1 MAFPRY
7 RAGKQHGTLTD
18 LASLSRDGRLW
29 LELPAPH
36 GGLLISSAMLRI
48 AFLSHHIQPVDG
60 QVGDAGTFIT
70 LFARMLKE
78 KGDDVTFVLT
88 REEPH
93 AFASD
98 PRRCEDL
105 RAGGIELV
113 EVHDEPVAPSGWPDI
128 WPMRLSEQ
136 LAPILRNFDVV
147 YFADCADLA
156 IHTIRMKRFT
166 NKPTPV
172 CVTVLH
178 RPCNWPLAADRR

>member
-1 MAFPRY
+1 MGVRLPLERPTTQSARLSAGIVLLNRRDRLASSHGWLFPRY

-105 RAGGIELV
+105 RSGGIELV

-136 LAPILRNFDVV
+136 LAP
-147 YFADCADLA
+147 
-156 IHTIRMKRFT
+156 
-166 NKPTPV
+166 
-172 CVTVLH
+172 
-178 RPCNWPLAADRR
+178 